1 MVVSMDALTD
11 IEARINARMTELNQ
25 RLGSDGPQRSVSV
38 TGRDFDATEAIR
50 SVSGIASA
58 RGGGRRIGICV
69 GLPKVNP
76 AAYGGSE
83 QPCPGCDL
91 DATDFA
97 KVLEAAGFETTLLL
111 EQKATK
117 QDVLSA
123 MQSAANALKEEDL
136 LVMSVAGHGF
146 RGNIDGKMHE
156 TWCLWDGML
165 LDDDIVSAVKKFVS
179 GVRIVMINDQCH
191 SGGIF
196 TESTRRLGG
205 WLRGMFGRD
214 VESPMLIQFAACRA
228 EESSIGY
235 PIGGTWMTALM
246 KILAVKRDISWRAWF
261 DEASS
266 HPSLTK
272 HQQPQW
278 VEMGPVSNEFRNA
291 NVLT

>member
-1 MVVSMDALTD
+1 MSMDALND

-25 RLGSDGPQRSVSV
+25 RLGGGASQSAAV
-38 TGRDFDATEAIR
+38 GRREFDATETIR
-50 SVSGIASA
+50 SVSAMASR
-58 RGGGRRIGICV
+58 RGVGRRIGICV
-69 GLPKVNP
+69 GLPHVDPK
-76 AAYGGSE
+76 AYGGD

-91 DATDFA
+91 DASDFS
-97 KVLEAAGFETTLLL
+97 KVLEAAGYETSLLL
-111 EQKATK
+111 ERQATK
-117 QDVLSA
+117 QGVLSA
-123 MQSAANALKEEDL
+123 LKGAAERLKDGDL

-165 LDDDIVSAVKKFVS
+165 LDDDIVAAVKGFAS

-246 KILAVKRDISWRAWF
+246 KVLAVKRDISWRMWF
-261 DEASS
+261 DEASA

-272 HQQPQW
+272 NQQPQW
-278 VEMGPVSNEFRNA
+278 VEMGPVSDGFRNA

>member
-1 MVVSMDALTD
+1 MDALTD
-11 IEARINARMTELNQ
+11 IEARINARMTEINQ
-25 RLGSDGPQRSVSV
+25 CVGIGRSQRPL
-38 TGRDFDATEAIR
+38 TIAGRDFDATETIR
-50 SVSGIASA
+50 SVRGMTSV
-58 RGGGRRIGICV
+58 RGGGRRLGICV
-69 GLPKVNP
+69 GLPKVDP
-76 AAYGGSE
+76 SAYGGSE

-97 KVLEAAGFETTLLL
+97 KVLEAAGFETMLLL

-117 QDVLSA
+117 QGVLSA
-123 MQSAANALKEEDL
+123 MQSAANVLKVGDL
-136 LVMSVAGHGF
+136 LVMSVAGHGY
-146 RGNIDGKMHE
+146 RGDIDGKMHE

-165 LDDDIVSAVKKFVS
+165 LDDVIVSAVKKFAP

-205 WLRGMFGRD
+205 WLRGMFGRG

-228 EESSIGY
+228 EESSVGY

-272 HQQPQW
+272 RQQPQW
-278 VEMGPVSNEFRNA
+278 VEMGPVSDEFRNA